1 VLYLALLAVVAVG
14 YVVRVVL
21 TRRARRDFC
30 GDDGCLTI
38 AVRMK
43 PTNKATGWKHGYAR
57 LAGERIEWRGE
68 HKLGAGADM
77 TFDPASL
84 VVREH
89 RPVRKGETL
98 LSDLCELVSAR
109 YQGEP
114 VELGVLRTEL
124 DTFLGWLP

>member
-1 VLYLALLAVVAVG
+1 MLFLALLAAVVVA
-14 YVVRVVL
+14 YVARLVL
-21 TRRARRDFC
+21 ARNARRGFC
-30 GDDGCLTI
+30 GADGCLTV

-43 PTNKATGWKHGYAR
+43 PTNKPTGWKHGFAR

-68 HKLGAGADM
+68 HRIGAGADM

-89 RPVRKGETL
+89 RPVRKGETA

-124 DTFLGWLP
+124 DRFLSWVS